1 MRAVLTNHGL
11 WKCLLSGS
19 VKHVFV
25 WAKMPNWNIYA
36 ALNIGISG
44 EKKNDWFFNSFFS
57 CTFLKSVCK
66 NSSFYLQTSMS
77 LKCLGFFKIS
87 YSTYFCIFSRIPCG
101 HDIKHCNNIF
111 YLFSLVEYFTRVI
124 ITTILLRSMKL
135 TLIPFVEIIWR
146 LQLHSALLPNEY
158 NVPFNNSLNS
168 QMPWK

>member
-1 MRAVLTNHGL
+1 MEVFTFRISKTRICVSKNAKLKHL
-11 WKCLLSGS
+11 CCL
-19 VKHVFV
+19 KHRYQ
-25 WAKMPNWNIYA
+25 WW
-36 ALNIGISG
+36 
-44 EKKNDWFFNSFFS
+44 KKNDWFFNSFFS

-66 NSSFYLQTSMS
+66 NSNFYLQTSMS

-87 YSTYFCIFSRIPCG
+87 YSTHFCIFSRIPCG